1 MQRNKHRILYLLFL
15 ALLST
20 GFMATSEIFFQ
31 NLAQAQTIKEITGQI
46 VTFDL
51 GSSTLAVQAVS
62 DEERGLAENLTFSI
76 TKDTTIKKG
85 EINLSLSD
93 IPVGAQVSVSY
104 INAIDGTNTAKS
116 ISVK

>member
-1 MQRNKHRILYLLFL
+1 VQPSKHRILYLLFL
-15 ALLST
+15 VSLSM

-31 NLAQAQTIKEITGQI
+31 NSSLAQTIKEITGQI
-46 VTFDL
+46 VALDL
-51 GSSTLAVQAVS
+51 GDSTLAVQAVS

-85 EINLSLSD
+85 ETNVSLSD
-93 IPVGAQVSVSY
+93 IQIGAQVSVSY
-104 INAIDGTNTAKS
+104 TSAIDGTNTAKS